1 MRNQE
6 TNIKR
11 FSKTAF
17 IGAIVLASA
26 SAFASLSTSKPPGS
40 NFSLSGFTLQL
51 PTGSEGNV
59 DTETGAQLAAGFTKS
74 PYFYTDTGDGSMVMG
89 DPSTGWTTS
98 GSLHPRVEIREN
110 ATPAHQR
117 HQCDDEHGGGHE
129 GPGSHDHRPGF
140 SRVRGP
146 SKPLCE
152 LQVTS
157 KGVVQLLLESTN
169 EGGTSTTTTIASVSL
184 GTKFTYS
191 LQLSG
196 TTVTVT
202 IGSATKTF
210 TMDKSFDGE
219 SFYCKAGNY
228 DQSAVPG
235 TPGTTAS
242 TIVKFYALSIK
253 H

>member
-1 MRNQE
+1 MSKINQE
-6 TNIKR
+6 TNNKR
-11 FSKTAF
+11 FAKTAL
-17 IGAIVLASA
+17 IAAISLASA
-26 SAFASLSTSKPPGS
+26 SAFALSTSSPPGK

-51 PTGSEGNV
+51 PTGSSGNV
-59 DTETGAQLAAGFTKS
+59 DTESGSQLAAGFTKS

-98 GSLHPRVEIREN
+98 GSLHPRVELREN
-110 ATPAHQR
+110 ATWATSGTNVLTATVAVTKVPDHTTIGQIF
-117 HQCDDEHGGGHE
+117 Q
-129 GPGSHDHRPGF
+129 GS
-140 SRVRGP
+140 GP

-169 EGGTSTTTTIASVSL
+169 QGGKSTLPQIASVSL

-191 LQLSG
+191 MQLSG
-196 TTVTVT
+196 TTITVKV
-202 IGSATKTF
+202 GSTSKTF

-219 SFYCKAGNY
+219 KFYFKAGDY
-228 DQSAVPG
+228 DQSAVSG
-235 TPGTTAS
+235 TPKTTAS

>member
-11 FSKTAF
+11 FSKTAL

-59 DTETGAQLAAGFTKS
+59 DTETGDQLAAGFTKS
-74 PYFYTDTGDGSMVMG
+74 PYFYTDTSDGSMVMG

-98 GSLHPRVEIREN
+98 GSLHPRVEMREN
-110 ATPAHQR
+110 ATWTTSGTNVMTNTVVVTKVP
-117 HQCDDEHGGGHE
+117 
-129 GPGSHDHRPGF
+129 DHTTIGQIF
-140 SRVRGP
+140 QGTGP

-157 KGVVQLLLESTN
+157 TGVVQLLLESTN
-169 EGGTSTTTTIASVSL
+169 EGGTSTLPQIASVPL
-184 GTKFTYS
+184 GTKFTYT

-196 TTVTVT
+196 TTITVKV
-202 IGSATKTF
+202 GSATKTF

-219 SFYCKAGNY
+219 SFYFKAGNY
-228 DQSAVPG
+228 DQSAVQG